1 MRRIEAIEELMMA
14 SSGVVKDN
22 IKKYDEP
29 FDKLVNEGFV
39 VVRERPLKRGFYAYV
54 ATAATPLALLTK
66 TQFLCAQQ
74 LAKSGEIWFNAAPK
88 AQKKH
93 MDKLVENGWAGW
105 RSSQPPAQFVGRVWV
120 PTPKLI
126 EAIDCWRKAKGGGNG
141 K

>member
-1 MRRIEAIEELMMA
+1 MKRIEAIEELMMA

-39 VVRERPLKRGFYAYV
+39 VARERPLKRGFYEYV

-66 TQFLCAQQ
+66 TQFFCAQQ
-74 LAKSGEIWFNAAPK
+74 LAKSGEIGFDTVPK
-88 AQKKH
+88 AQRAH
-93 MDKLVENGWAGW
+93 MAKLIENGWAGW
-105 RSSQPPAQFVGRVWV
+105 RSVFVGRVWV

-126 EAIDCWRKAKGGGNG
+126 EAIECWRAAKGDAR
-141 K
+141 